1 MTGAQ
6 AEGVAIPEAV
16 AMEMTAMEAEPTSLV
31 AEATEGVAPEL
42 GTIVGLEVRVETR
55 VDPLLGASTDIV
67 VGEPV
72 IEEVALIRSTPMSE
86 TTSTSRGGL
95 ELLDD
100 NLIDLAV
107 VARSMESWHRT
118 ELWIKVR
125 CEYPE

>member
-1 MTGAQ
+1 
-6 AEGVAIPEAV
+6 
-16 AMEMTAMEAEPTSLV
+16 MEMTAMEAEPTSLV

>member
-1 MTGAQ
+1 LET
-6 AEGVAIPEAV
+6 I
-16 AMEMTAMEAEPTSLV
+16 
-31 AEATEGVAPEL
+31 VAP
-42 GTIVGLEVRVETR
+42 EVRVETR
-55 VDPLLGASTDIV
+55 VDPLLRASTDIV